1 MRTDSLSRVIVLLT
15 LRLLTASCDLQAVVA
30 VVVVAASVGEA
41 LRQAVQVHEVL
52 PVQTSRQ
59 RTVQEHRKLDF
70 TLAYRKHNKADF
82 GLCLLHSPLTG
93 LRHTQ

>member
-1 MRTDSLSRVIVLLT
+1 MDSLSLVIILLT
-15 LRLLTASCDLQAVVA
+15 LCLLTASCDLQAVVA

-52 PVQTSRQ
+52 PVRTSRPHIA
-59 RTVQEHRKLDF
+59 QEHRKLDF
-70 TLAYRKHNKADF
+70 MSAVVNYMKADS
-82 GLCLLHSPLTG
+82 GLSLRYSPLTG